1 MNSVSRLLTIVG
13 FGIATAT
20 ACGSG
25 GTPTEPTPTLGLRD
39 PNVMEARAKFT
50 ACMQRHGM
58 KVSDLDLAT
67 GTYTV
72 NVEEK
77 DRDRFLAAQ
86 RSCSG

>member
-1 MNSVSRLLTIVG
+1 MNNVSRLLTIVG
-13 FGIATAT
+13 LAAAT

-25 GTPTEPTPTLGLRD
+25 GTTVEPTPTLGLRD
-39 PNVMEARAKFT
+39 PNVLEARAKFT

-58 KVSDLDLAT
+58 KVSDPDLGT
-67 GTYTV
+67 GIYTV
-72 NVEEK
+72 DVEEK